1 MSFSIC
7 NFFFKTQLS
16 GSCEHA
22 KNLNFHLEK
31 GEKQKEVSFQ
41 PLWLQINILKIWIIN
56 SHKSEDKQKEPYVY
70 YFKNLMIFKPIT

>member
-31 GEKQKEVSFQ
+31 GEKQKELSFQ
-41 PLWLQINILKIWIIN
+41 PLWLQINILQIWIIN
-56 SHKSEDKQKEPYVY
+56 SHKSEDKQKELYVY